1 MSTDSSTGIQSAE
14 IALDVLTRLAE
25 LGGAQSV
32 SELGRSL
39 DMPRAKV
46 HRYLVS
52 LERRG
57 YVEQDP
63 ASARYRLGP
72 QALHTGL
79 AALAEVDFV
88 KLAADGLDALSGA
101 IGQTVFIS
109 IWGQH
114 GPTIVQWRDARLPV
128 TVNVRVGSVLPCST
142 TPPAGSMPPGCRGP
156 GPAPRP
162 GRMGRAAAPGRRR
175 VLAAGRGQAAG
186 RSRRGPARALAR
198 HARTRLRHGQRPSAA
213 RHRFGQRAGAGRPGR
228 PGGRA
233 HQPGAAR
240 RLRPVARRRP
250 GARAAGRRRRLL
262 APAGLAGLRDGRDQ
276 RLRPTRLTGG
286 PAADT
291 ARRPA
296 CLYNS
301 ELPQAC
307 PVRPAGLPG
316 RFHDERPRR
325 QPAPPALSCQMPA

>member
-128 TVNVRVGSVLPCST
+128 TVNVRVGSVLPLLNSAT
-142 TPPAGSMPPGCRGP
+142 GRVYAAWLPGGP

-162 GRMGRAAAPGRRR
+162 GRMGRAAAPGADASW
-175 VLAAGRGQAAG
+175 LLDAAKPPADPA
-186 RSRRGPARALAR
+186 GPARALAR
-198 HARTRLRHGQRPSAA
+198 HANAATPRSAA
-213 RHRFGQRAGAGRPGR
+213 ICCTASIRSACRCGTPRAAWRARSPAWGCTAASTCRPTAPRCAGCWPPPPTARAGWAGGPE
-228 PGGRA
+228 GRA
-233 HQPGAAR
+233 
-240 RLRPVARRRP
+240 
-250 GARAAGRRRRLL
+250 
-262 APAGLAGLRDGRDQ
+262 
-276 RLRPTRLTGG
+276 
-286 PAADT
+286 
-291 ARRPA
+291 
-296 CLYNS
+296 
-301 ELPQAC
+301 
-307 PVRPAGLPG
+307 
-316 RFHDERPRR
+316 
-325 QPAPPALSCQMPA
+325 